1 MWGTNTTLEDKKL
14 LESVAKVYRRVK
26 KRIETELKRINPS
39 ITIHF
44 ERNIPYSYI
53 KDANKCVNKNVD
65 YIGTLTD
72 SGKEKKSSADGGVIT
87 IKLLENFRLPLL
99 WVEGKTSYSC
109 TKGKGTRG
117 QATGLITEQAERCRT
132 WVSVSNHKFKP
143 LLAFMQGTDFNSQ
156 NGIYNIDRIR
166 GDLHTIGNVN
176 PYDEGTDGVSWLY
189 FQEKFSQ
196 SDLENI
202 IEFALLT
209 NVEEMK
215 KVLETLVF

>member
-1 MWGTNTTLEDKKL
+1 MWGTNTTIEDKKL
-14 LESVAKVYRRVK
+14 HDSVAKVYRRVK
-26 KRIETELKRINPS
+26 KPIENELKQINS
-39 ITIHF
+39 NISIHF
-44 ERNIPYSYI
+44 ERNVPYSYI
-53 KDANKCVNKNVD
+53 KDANKYVGKNID

-87 IKLLENFRLPLL
+87 IKFSENFRLPLL
-99 WVEGKTSYSC
+99 WVEGKSSYSC

-132 WVSVSNHKFKP
+132 WVSVSNHKIKP
-143 LLAFMQGTDFNSQ
+143 LLAFMQGTDFNSK
-156 NGIYNIDRIR
+156 NGTYNIDRIR

-189 FQEKFSQ
+189 FQEKFS
-196 SDLENI
+196 SYELEEI
-202 IEFALLT
+202 IESVLLK

-215 KVLETLVF
+215 IALKTFVF